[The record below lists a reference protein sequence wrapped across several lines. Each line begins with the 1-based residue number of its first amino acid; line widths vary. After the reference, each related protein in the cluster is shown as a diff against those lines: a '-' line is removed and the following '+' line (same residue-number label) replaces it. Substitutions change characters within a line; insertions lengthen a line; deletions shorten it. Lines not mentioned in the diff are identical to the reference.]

1 MCAMAADGADVAR
14 IGASS
19 LATYPRILTIAS
31 AHPRFDYTQAAVLRY
46 AQDAILGEGWRE
58 RPETIE
64 TGRQMERLFLATR
77 VEHRQSAIDL
87 PTYYERPRGTGE
99 RMAEYATAGYA
110 LGRTAAERALE
121 AARPRAA
128 AEISDLVVVS
138 CTGYGAPGLD
148 IQIARD
154 LGMPRD
160 VRRLVVGHMGC
171 FGALVGLRQCLAAV
185 RANPGA
191 TAALLSV
198 ELTSL
203 HFVPTLD
210 PEVLTSFALFG
221 DAAAMALVSLDAR
234 ADGPELVSTYCA
246 ADFAAA
252 DQMSWTITDQGFM
265 MGLSPRV
272 PVSLRRSI
280 GGVVGEL
287 LAPHDLTTRDVAHWI
302 IHPGGPAIL
311 DVIQQKLELS
321 DEQMAENWAVLR
333 EHGNCSSATVL
344 LILERLLRSGR
355 TRRGEWGV
363 MMAFGPGLTLE
374 TALLRF

>member
-1 MCAMAADGADVAR
+1 MVAGGASVAW

-19 LATYPRILTIAS
+19 LATHPRILSIAS
-31 AHPRFDYTQAAVLRY
+31 AHPRFDYSQAAVLRY
-46 AQDAILGEGWRE
+46 AQESILGEGWHE
-58 RPETIE
+58 RPETAE
-64 TGRQMERLFLATR
+64 TGRQMERLFLATK
-77 VEHRQSAIDL
+77 VERRQSAVDL
-87 PTYYERPRGTGE
+87 PTYYEHPRGTGD

-110 LGRTAAERALE
+110 LGRAASERALH
-121 AARPRAA
+121 ALGGRLTA

-138 CTGYGAPGLD
+138 CTGYNAPGLD

-160 VRRLVVGHMGC
+160 VRRVVVGHMGC

-185 RANPGA
+185 RANAGA

-203 HFVPTLD
+203 HFAPTLD

-221 DAAAMALVSLDAR
+221 DAAAMAVVAMDER
-234 ADGPELVSTYCA
+234 ADGPELVGTYCS

-272 PVSLRRSI
+272 PVSLRRNI

-311 DVIQQKLELS
+311 DVIQRKLELS

-355 TRRGEWGV
+355 PRRGEWGV